1 MFGLPPPNTVE
12 RIAFFASFW
21 PSLWSGILSS
31 IVTGIIVGLILIYWQ
46 RSLENRLARRGYA
59 RELSILKEKVREAIS
74 IPDSSNINSA
84 IASIPSQAEGLKNLL
99 REVPISLWHEEL
111 PNEKPFLNL
120 AHGFQQAYSE
130 FKINALE
137 FDKLLSQFARDFNGA
152 QGRIQVNDGFIISYV
167 LGRLQGVVPEELAKW
182 IDGGLVKIPTWVEE
196 AYVSAAKEEMIL
208 LIHKKYSASRIE
220 LVKKIEHLAKNI
232 NA

>member
-12 RIAFFASFW
+12 RITFIASFW

-46 RSLENRLARRGYA
+46 RSLENRLARREYA

-74 IPDSSNINSA
+74 IPDIFNLKSA
-84 IASIPSQAEGLKNLL
+84 IFSIPPKAEGLKNLL
-99 REVPISLWHEEL
+99 QEFPISLWNEEL
-111 PNEKPFLNL
+111 SNEKPFLNL
-120 AHGFQQAYSE
+120 VHGFQQAYSE

-152 QGRIQVNDGFIISYV
+152 QDIPQMNDRSIISYV
-167 LGRLQGVVPEELAKW
+167 LGRLQEVEPEELAKW
-182 IDGGLVKIPTWVEE
+182 IGSGFGKIPSWIEE
-196 AYVSAAKEEMIL
+196 AYVSAAKEEKIL

-220 LVKKIEHLAKNI
+220 LEKKIEHLAKNI